1 MKRKSVKRLMALLLM
16 SAMVLGCGAC
26 GGKTEEPAKEEA
38 AAPEKEDTQDAGT
51 EETAPETPEAGE
63 TGEEELPYV
72 ELKLYAIADAPNN
85 TDLAKQY
92 WDELNATLK
101 EELNCTIDYT
111 YAAGN
116 DYKNNY
122 ALAIASGEKYDLIQ
136 AAPGWLDYQSYAA
149 KNAFMPLDDLL
160 PEYAPY
166 LWETI
171 PQSTWDAA
179 SVNGKIYAV
188 PGLDTGVTACTF
200 VYREDLRK
208 KHNLPE
214 IDSMDAIEAYLQ
226 GIKDNEPGML
236 PSDDYQCQV
245 YGTSWIYNTPYIGID
260 EIHDRLFNFVY
271 DPRNG
276 KVLSVIETPE
286 YKDFMYKMK
295 DWADRGFWSSSVL
308 SSTNWGVMQ
317 VLNGAAAASFNEQLP
332 GYNFHATQ
340 VEQEHGDEGWE
351 LGFYMYFEGNP
362 DSVVSGSTTGGMA
375 AVTAGAENPERAL
388 MFLDYA
394 QQHEEL
400 WDFLNYGMEGINYN
414 LTPDGNLDTSS
425 IEEGA
430 SFNYFPSS
438 FLGNANFKK
447 RQGNEWS
454 EYDTMMEKINNKLVP
469 DIFEGFVLDK
479 SSFETEYTALY
490 NVQSEYGYPLQAGLV
505 KDVDAAYEQYLAE
518 AKAAGLDMVREEV
531 EKQVNEWLASRP

>member
-1 MKRKSVKRLMALLLM
+1 MKRKSVKRLMAVILM
-16 SAMVLGCGAC
+16 SAMVLGCTAC
-26 GGKTEEPAKEEA
+26 GGKTQEPAKEEA
-38 AAPEKEDTQDAGT
+38 KAPAKE
-51 EETAPETPEAGE
+51 EEASDSQEAPGPEAAKEGK
-63 TGEEELPYV
+63 EELPYV

-276 KVLSVIETPE
+276 EVLSVIETPE

-317 VLNGAAAASFNEQLP
+317 VLSGAAAASFNEQLP

-375 AVTAGAENPERAL
+375 AVTATAENPERAL

-400 WDFLNYGMEGINYN
+400 WDFLNYGMEGVNYN
-414 LTPDGNLDTSS
+414 LTAEGNLDTSS

-430 SFNYFPSS
+430 AFNYFPSS

-505 KDVDAAYEQYLAE
+505 KDVDAAYEQYVAQ

-531 EKQVNEWLASRP
+531 EKQVREWLDSRP

>member
-1 MKRKSVKRLMALLLM
+1 MKRKSMMKRMAAFLTA
-16 SAMVLGCGAC
+16 AMVLSLTAC
-26 GGKTEEPAKEEA
+26 GGQEA
-38 AAPEKEDTQDAGT
+38 AAGAQSAGASEQGSAVSA
-51 EETAPETPEAGE
+51 EETEYQGDQDLE
-63 TGEEELPYV
+63 YV

-85 TDLAKQY
+85 TDLAAQY
-92 WDELNATLK
+92 WEELNKQLK
-101 EELNCTIDYT
+101 EDLNCTIDYT

-122 ALAIASGEKYDLIQ
+122 ALAIASGESYDLIQ
-136 AAPGWLDYQSYAA
+136 AAPGWLDYQTYAA
-149 KNAFMPLDDLL
+149 KNAFLPLDDLL

-171 PQSTWDAA
+171 PEETWKAA
-179 SVNGKIYAV
+179 SVNGNIYAV
-188 PGLDTGVTACTF
+188 PNLETGVTATAF

-208 KHNLPE
+208 KYDLPE
-214 IDSMDAIEAYLQ
+214 IDSMEDIETYLQ
-226 GIKDNEPGML
+226 AIVDNEPGLL
-236 PSDDYQCQV
+236 PVDDYQCQV

-260 EIHDRLFNFVY
+260 EIHDELFNFVY

-276 KVLSVIETPE
+276 EVLSVIETPE
-286 YKDFMYKMK
+286 YKEYMYKMK

-308 SSTNWGVMQ
+308 ASTNWGVMQ

-332 GYNFHATQ
+332 AYNWHKTQ
-340 VEQEHGDEGWE
+340 VEEEHGSEGWE

-362 DSVVSGSTTGGMA
+362 DSVLSGSTIANMT
-375 AVTAGAENPERAL
+375 AVTANAENPERAL

-400 WDFLNYGMEGINYN
+400 WDFLTYGMEGINYE
-414 LTPDGNLDTSS
+414 LAEDGSIDTTN

-438 FLGNANFKK
+438 IIGNDDFKK
-447 RQGNEWS
+447 RQSNYCDD
-454 EYDTMMEKINNKLVP
+454 YDEIMQKIDEKVVP
-469 DIFEGFVLDK
+469 DIFEGFALDQ
-479 SSFETEYTALY
+479 SGFETEYTALY
-490 NVQSEYGYPLQAGLV
+490 NVQTEYGYPLQAGLV
-505 KDVDAAYEQYLAE
+505 NDVDAAYEEYLAA

-531 EKQVNEWLASRP
+531 EKQVNAWLESRE